1 MDKFLEKHEKA
12 IQRALEIAPGLLA
25 WGFILFPFWGS
36 FFMPR
41 IVAYITIAFLV
52 YWFYR
57 SFLSAALGVIGYFK
71 IKKSN
76 QTDWR
81 NKYQLEKGADSLEWN
96 KIQHLVVIPNYMESV
111 AKIAGNLSSLAN
123 QKDID
128 IKKLHVVLAMEE
140 RAAGHKERAAELTAQ
155 FAGKFGHLWVT
166 IHPEGLVGEIKGKA
180 SNEAWGA
187 KEAEKKLLKLGYRLE
202 NITITSCD
210 ADAIFHP
217 RYFSALTYNFAVN
230 QNRYLRFW
238 QSPIFWYNNLYRVP
252 TFTRIV
258 GILGNVIHVASLQ
271 EPDRLLFN
279 YSCYSSS
286 LKLLDGVGFW
296 HTNIIPEDW
305 HVFLQAFFH
314 NQGKVEVEPIF
325 LPTSIDA
332 PEGATYLG
340 SLKAR
345 YEQCKRH
352 AWGATDI
359 PYAVKEAIRHPE
371 IPFLVR
377 FFRIFKIIETHFIWS
392 TNWFILTL
400 GALIPTIVN
409 PVFQQTALGY
419 NLPKIS
425 QFILTVCLASLVFV
439 IVLDMMFRPPKPK
452 GYPLWRSVFD
462 YLQWLTM
469 PIATLLMS
477 VLPGLDSQT
486 RLMIGKRLEYW
497 VTEKF
502 D

>member
-1 MDKFLEKHEKA
+1 MGKLVDKYDRQL
-12 IQRALEIAPGLLA
+12 QRILEIIPGLLA

-57 SFLSAALGVIGYFK
+57 SFLSAILAGLGYFK
-71 IKKSN
+71 IKKASA
-76 QTDWR
+76 TDWNEKYLQDK
-81 NKYQLEKGADSLEWN
+81 NKDSLLWN
-96 KIQHLVVIPNYMESV
+96 NIHHLVVIPNYMESV
-111 AKIAGNLSSLAN
+111 TKISGNLSSLAAQQN
-123 QKDID
+123 ID
-128 IKKLHVVLAMEE
+128 KKQITVILAMEARAKGHQE
-140 RAAGHKERAAELTAQ
+140 RADELLKQFSGQ
-155 FAGKFGHLWVT
+155 FAHLWVS
-166 IHPEGLVGEIKGKA
+166 IHPDGMVGEIKGKA
-180 SNEAWGA
+180 SNESWAA
-187 KEAEKKLLKLGYRLE
+187 KEAKKKLIELGYKME

-210 ADAIFHP
+210 ADAIFSP
-217 RYFSALTYNFAVN
+217 KYFSALTYKFCLNP
-230 QNRYLRFW
+230 NRYYRFW

-252 TFTRIV
+252 AFIRII
-258 GILGNVIHVASLQ
+258 GILGNVIHIASLQ
-271 EPDRLLFN
+271 EPDNLLFN

-286 LKLLDGVGFW
+286 LKLIDGVGYW
-296 HTNIIPEDW
+296 HTDIIPEDW
-305 HVFLQAFFH
+305 HIFLQTFFH

-332 PEGATYLG
+332 PEGPTYIG

-359 PYAVKEAIRHPE
+359 PYAVKQALKHNE
-371 IPFLVR
+371 IPPLIR
-377 FFRIFKIIETHFIWS
+377 LSRIFKIVETHFIWS

-400 GALIPTIVN
+400 GALIPTMIN
-409 PVFQQTALGY
+409 PVFRQTSLGY

-425 QFILTVCLASLVFV
+425 QYILTVCLLSLVFV
-439 IVLDMMFRPPKPK
+439 IFLDMLMRPPRPK
-452 GYPLWRSVFD
+452 GYPIWKNLLD
-462 YLQWLTM
+462 YLQWLVM
-469 PIATLLMS
+469 PVATLFMS

-497 VTEKF
+497 VTPKV

>member
-1 MDKFLEKHEKA
+1 MSKFVEKYDRQL
-12 IQRALEIAPGLLA
+12 QRLFEIIPGLLA

-36 FFMPR
+36 FFMPK

-57 SFLSAALGVIGYFK
+57 SFLSAVLAGTGYLK
-71 IKKSN
+71 IKKSSAIN
-76 QTDWR
+76 WQEKYKTD
-81 NKYQLEKGADSLEWN
+81 KTAQSLEWKN
-96 KIQHLVVIPNYMESV
+96 VHHLIVIPNYMESV
-111 AKIAGNLSSLAN
+111 TKISGNLQSIVN
-123 QKDID
+123 QENID
-128 IKKLHVVLAMEE
+128 KKQISVILAMEQRAKGHQE
-140 RAAGHKERAAELTAQ
+140 RAKELVDK
-155 FAGKFGHLWVT
+155 FKGKFSNLWVSV
-166 IHPEGLVGEIKGKA
+166 HPDGIIGEIKGKA
-180 SNEAWGA
+180 SNESWAA
-187 KEAEKKLLKLGYRLE
+187 KEAKKKLLKLGYKIE

-210 ADAIFHP
+210 ADAIFNP
-217 RYFSALTYNFAVN
+217 KYFSALTYNFCLN
-230 QNRYLRFW
+230 PNRHLRFW

-252 TFTRIV
+252 AFVRII

-271 EPDRLLFN
+271 EPDKLLFN

-286 LKLLDGVGFW
+286 LKLIDGVGYW

-305 HVFLQAFFH
+305 HIFLQTFFH

-359 PYAVKEAIRHPE
+359 PYAVKEALKHND
-371 IPFLVR
+371 IPILVR
-377 FFRIFKIIETHFIWS
+377 ISRIFKIIETHFIWS

-400 GALIPTIVN
+400 GALVPTLIN
-409 PVFQQTALGY
+409 PVFRQTSLGY

-425 QFILTVCLASLVFV
+425 QYILTVCLISLVFV
-439 IVLDMMFRPPKPK
+439 IILDLIMRPPRPK
-452 GYPLWRSVFD
+452 GTPFWKFLFD
-462 YLQWLTM
+462 YLQWLLM

-486 RLMIGKRLEYW
+486 RLMVGKRLEYW